1 MKSAPAH
8 APIFAFQVRSQR
20 RRASVIIAY
29 VSLQITGYQ
38 TESYRV
44 STAVYEGPLDLL
56 LELIERAE
64 LDITSLA
71 LAQVTD
77 QYLAYLQNL
86 KERDPASVSAF
97 LVIAARL
104 LQIKS
109 AALLPRP
116 ILPGPSEDEEDPG
129 EALARQLIQYRRFK
143 QIAGWLAQR
152 EEAGLRTYLRVAP
165 PLFKVETKL
174 DLTGLTLQDLV
185 RAAHDIFIN
194 QPSLT
199 ELGQVVT
206 IPRITIREKIHSL
219 LETLKTQRLIHF
231 KDVLHSQSRVEIV
244 VTFLALLELVKRHVV
259 QAQQANLFGDIQM
272 EAVGELEGQ
281 EESEL
286 DFQE

>member
-1 MKSAPAH
+1 M
-8 APIFAFQVRSQR
+8 
-20 RRASVIIAY
+20 
-29 VSLQITGYQ
+29 SLQVAGYQ

-71 LAQVTD
+71 LAQVTN

-86 KERDPASVSAF
+86 EEHDPASVSAF

-116 ILPGPSEDEEDPG
+116 ALSEPHLEEEEDPG

-143 QIAGWLAQR
+143 QLAGWLAQR
-152 EEAGLRTYLRVAP
+152 EETGLRTHLRVAP
-165 PLFKVETKL
+165 PQIKVEAKL

-185 RAAHDIFIN
+185 RAARDIFIN

-199 ELGQVVT
+199 ELSKVVS
-206 IPRITIREKIHSL
+206 IPRITIREKIFSI
-219 LETLKTQRLIHF
+219 LETLKIHRTTHF
-231 KDVLHSQSRVEIV
+231 KNLLRSKDRVEIV
-244 VTFLALLELVKRHVV
+244 VTFLALLELIKQRIV
-259 QAQQANLFGDIQM
+259 QAQQGTLFGDIHM
-272 EAVGELEGQ
+272 EAIGELEPRQ
-281 EESEL
+281 VTEL
-286 DFQE
+286 EFQE